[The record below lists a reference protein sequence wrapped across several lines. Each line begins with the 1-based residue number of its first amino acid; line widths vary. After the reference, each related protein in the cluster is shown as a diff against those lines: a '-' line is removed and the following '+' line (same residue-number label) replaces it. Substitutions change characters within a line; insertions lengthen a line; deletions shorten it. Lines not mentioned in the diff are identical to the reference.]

1 MTRSRYILPDLMLL
15 LAKEMSS
22 QVMRPDFNLIRGTN
36 DFSLGKLHGIGQ
48 DRFGK
53 MWFTDQTNNCLIC
66 YDGYPMS
73 ILRNDPR
80 NGDSQSSNTEALQL
94 YFELRSLRFLRKI
107 DE

>member
-53 MWFTDQTNNCLIC
+53 MWLTDQTNNCLIC
-66 YDGYPMS
+66 YDGYLMKKF
-73 ILRNDPR
+73 RNDR
-80 NGDSQSSNTEALQL
+80 RDGHSLSSNAEALQL
-94 YFELRSLRFLRKI
+94 YLELRSLRFFKKNR
-107 DE
+107 